1 MSYSSVYVFRQ
12 CSRQEC
18 QFRFPAESAN
28 QRAEIC
34 PKCGAET
41 GVVENVSPQPP
52 FPMPPGSHPAGIFE
66 ALLDNIRSIFNVG
79 TIFRSAEGAGFR
91 GLHLCG
97 ITPTPDH
104 PKLAKTA
111 LGAESCLSWTYAPNA
126 LTVARQLKE
135 SGAVLW
141 ALECTPDADPFF
153 SILAEKTVKP
163 IVLIV
168 GNEVVGV
175 DPGLIA
181 LCDRVAWLPMQ
192 GRKESL
198 NVAVGVHRQLH
209 PYRTVRQ
216 KLFRSFTHFTH

>member
-1 MSYSSVYVFRQ
+1 MSHSSVYVFRQ
-12 CSRQEC
+12 CSQPEC
-18 QFRFPAESAN
+18 QFRFPAESSN
-28 QRAEIC
+28 QRAGIC

-41 GVVENVSPQPP
+41 CVVENVSPQPP
-52 FPMPPGSHPAGIFE
+52 FSVPAGSQPAGIFE
-66 ALLDNIRSIFNVG
+66 ALLDNIRSIYNVG

-104 PKLAKTA
+104 PKLSKTA
-111 LGAESCLSWTYAPNA
+111 LGAEACLHWTYAPNA

-135 SGAVLW
+135 SGALLW
-141 ALECTPDADPFF
+141 ALECTPTALPFF
-153 SILAEKTVKP
+153 SMVSDKPDKP

-198 NVAVGVHRQLH
+198 NVAVAFGIAAYALR
-209 PYRTVRQ
+209 YR
-216 KLFRSFTHFTH
+216 